1 MKIFICSGVQSSFVV
16 SLSGTG
22 GCQSLCAT
30 ASWTKYCAMVEKMKL
45 KSTTYRLLRFFCE
58 TTAEY
63 AGDAAVLKVGVAD
76 ILEFE

>member
-1 MKIFICSGVQSSFVV
+1 
-16 SLSGTG
+16 
-22 GCQSLCAT
+22 
-30 ASWTKYCAMVEKMKL
+30 MVEKMKL